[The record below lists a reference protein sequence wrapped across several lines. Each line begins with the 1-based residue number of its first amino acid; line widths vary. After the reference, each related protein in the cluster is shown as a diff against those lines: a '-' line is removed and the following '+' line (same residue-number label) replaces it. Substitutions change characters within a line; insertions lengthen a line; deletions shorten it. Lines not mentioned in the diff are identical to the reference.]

1 MKNAYMI
8 FGILFSGV
16 QISCA
21 IVAPDVKLTG
31 EKTIIENQIIG
42 EYKEIEPDA
51 WAVSTMKTYTAK
63 QKTSVVSA
71 DPVFMGAMKMRELN
85 EDAVRRYKNEGVA
98 GEASSGYILYRPN
111 QKYESDK
118 DLKKVIMNVLD
129 DENKAR
135 KTIFERSL
143 VLSGNEKPADA
154 EITTLAKRFAEDER
168 SRAQKNDWIQG
179 NDGQWQRKK

>member
-1 MKNAYMI
+1 MKNSCI
-8 FGILFSGV
+8 FGSILFLCV
-16 QISCA
+16 QMSCVV
-21 IVAPDVKLTG
+21 VAPEVKLTG
-31 EKTIIENQIIG
+31 EKTIVENQIIG

-85 EDAVRRYKNEGVA
+85 EDAVRRYKNEEA
-98 GEASSGYILYRPN
+98 FGESSSGYIVYRSQ

-143 VLSGNEKPADA
+143 VLSGNEKPSDA
-154 EITTLAKRFAEDER
+154 EISTLAKRFAEDER

>member
-1 MKNAYMI
+1 MKNSI
-8 FGILFSGV
+8 FVFSIIFCV
-16 QISCA
+16 QLGCA
-21 IVAPDVKLTG
+21 IVAPEVKLTG

-85 EDAVRRYKNEGVA
+85 EDAVRRFKNDEAA
-98 GEASSGYILYRPN
+98 GEASSGYMAYRAQ
-111 QKYESDK
+111 QKYETDK
-118 DLKKVIMNVLD
+118 DLKKIIMNVIN

-135 KTIFERSL
+135 KTIFERSII
-143 VLSGNEKPADA
+143 LSGKEKPSDA
-154 EITTLAKRFAEDER
+154 EIAALAKRFADDER